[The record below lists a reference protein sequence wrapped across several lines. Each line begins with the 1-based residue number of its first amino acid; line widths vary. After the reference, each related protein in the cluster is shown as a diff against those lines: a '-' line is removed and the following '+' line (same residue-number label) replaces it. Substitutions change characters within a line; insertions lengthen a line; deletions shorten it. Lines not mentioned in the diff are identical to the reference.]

1 MDRFGIFFNKTLD
14 EAEKELQ
21 GMISELENPE
31 EALERPRR
39 SRAAQEDQA
48 GQQQAARVLP
58 LTPFWL
64 AASGAS
70 TAPAA
75 SGAAATLAAS
85 GAATAPVASGAAAA
99 AAQGGAAAAAQGVH
113 QMYLRQAQVAA
124 VEGEAIMSQAFGPGT
139 PKEGTMRMQLQQ
151 ALVHAV
157 PDEGTAAGPHATYE
171 SSSSPCPS
179 SCLLAYRRPRRA
191 KARVL
196 AILKTTSAA
205 REKNIQLVSSAVE
218 PTVFPTFI
226 TQAPQ
231 FLRSRHARH
240 DAEPG
245 LFRRRQGSR
254 LECLDERPKKGPG
267 AAPQRTATAVKS
279 KAKAKEPDRSQ
290 AQTPPPGYVSGPL
303 QVELEEEVTPTAF
316 VEPPRYLDLA
326 FSLSL
331 EGRRSLPAA
340 AQPTAG
346 APAPS
351 SSLPP
356 SSAPALPL
364 ATAGL
369 AGSWE
374 ADPDTFLRRLSRAAS
389 PQLLSE
395 QRPRLARAA
404 CCQLALLPC
413 QPDPADHQVD
423 LNTALPPPGPA
434 EGEGEGRGSQVLQSA
449 PKGEGATPQAAGQ
462 HQRREDGDEDDDVE
476 GVVFNRDGCVVFEG
490 GHYCAGPDYIGP
502 PTFKLLRDDDNDDD
516 DDDDD
521 DDNEGQQAA
530 QDPSPAQPL
539 PSTDQQP
546 QLSPAAKP
554 GNTGS
559 RAAASRSGQ
568 GFGASSQ
575 QQPGASS
582 GQSAAEQGGGPEPGG
597 GSEEEEEEERA
608 DAPSATSIVETC
620 LVHPSGRSRRRLKVT
635 ASVQHSPDNGEVEL
649 QVLRLVLFH
658 ELWEGPLQQDPLL
671 AAPPSHPLLHAS
683 TPAATHQQLPPGL
696 LPDLLP
702 AAMAASDLPD
712 GEHRTHSATPSR
724 PAAAADRSDCA
735 GSQHLGPQQ
744 SSSSSS
750 SSNSSSSS
758 SRSSRVLPSQLEGRW
773 RVITRSATS
782 LEDSSTAQGEEV
794 AVRWLYSLNCDVQR
808 WTVQAMEQAAAQQA
822 GGALWLP
829 GGGPGAGCSSCKG
842 AGMGQGLGP
851 VGGASF
857 SCGCA
862 VVVVVVVAGVVASF
876 RMVDYALEGA
886 GSCAQAEGEQ
896 QEGAGGPSRT
906 PGPRGLSMGMS
917 WVLEGGDQV
926 LALERDYDG
935 AGVLRGVRYV
945 TATRPD
951 GLDVSMKD

>member
-1 MDRFGIFFNKTLD
+1 MR
-14 EAEKELQ
+14 
-21 GMISELENPE
+21 GMMQSLGSS
-31 EALERPRR
+31 AGG
-39 SRAAQEDQA
+39 RAA
-48 GQQQAARVLP
+48 G
-58 LTPFWL
+58 F
-64 AASGAS
+64 SC
-70 TAPAA
+70 
-75 SGAAATLAAS
+75 GAAGKSSKSSRGGGKGSSTTS
-85 GAATAPVASGAAAA
+85 PFD
-99 AAQGGAAAAAQGVH
+99 GGAKA
-113 QMYLRQAQVAA
+113 
-124 VEGEAIMSQAFGPGT
+124 GT
-139 PKEGTMRMQLQQ
+139 KTK
-151 ALVHAV
+151 
-157 PDEGTAAGPHATYE
+157 GPH
-171 SSSSPCPS
+171 
-179 SCLLAYRRPRRA
+179 R
-191 KARVL
+191 K
-196 AILKTTSAA
+196 
-205 REKNIQLVSSAVE
+205 
-218 PTVFPTFI
+218 
-226 TQAPQ
+226 
-231 FLRSRHARH
+231 
-240 DAEPG
+240 
-245 LFRRRQGSR
+245 GS
-254 LECLDERPKKGPG
+254 G
-267 AAPQRTATAVKS
+267 AAPQRTATAIKS
-279 KAKAKEPDRSQ
+279 KAKPKESGLSQ
-290 AQTPPPGYVSGPL
+290 AQAPPLGYVSGPL

-316 VEPPRYLDLA
+316 VEPPSWDAWVASCSGWWAGQYAAYTPWEGLPEPVWQDAQGRYLDLA

-331 EGRRSLPAA
+331 EGRRSWPVA
-340 AQPTAG
+340 AQPAG
-346 APAPS
+346 PTPAPS

-364 ATAGL
+364 PTAGL

-404 CCQLALLPC
+404 CCPLALLPC
-413 QPDPADHQVD
+413 QPDAAGQQVY

-449 PKGEGATPQAAGQ
+449 PKGEGAAPQAAGQ

-502 PTFKLLRDDDNDDD
+502 PTFKLLRDDDDDD
-516 DDDDD
+516 DDD
-521 DDNEGQQAA
+521 EAQQAA
-530 QDPSPAQPL
+530 QGPSPAHPL

-554 GNTGS
+554 GNTSS

-568 GFGASSQ
+568 GFGGSSR

-582 GQSAAEQGGGPEPGG
+582 GPGAAEQGGGSGRGPEPGG
-597 GSEEEEEEERA
+597 GAEEEEEEEERA

-671 AAPPSHPLLHAS
+671 AAPPPHPLLHAS
-683 TPAATHQQLPPGL
+683 TPAATDQQLPPGP
-696 LPDLLP
+696 LPGPLP

-712 GEHRTHSATPSR
+712 SEDMTHSTTPSR
-724 PAAAADRSDCA
+724 PATAADRSDCA
-735 GSQHLGPQQ
+735 GSQNQGPQQ
-744 SSSSSS
+744 SS
-750 SSNSSSSS
+750 SSSSS

-829 GGGPGAGCSSCKG
+829 GG
-842 AGMGQGLGP
+842 
-851 VGGASF
+851 
-857 SCGCA
+857 
-862 VVVVVVVAGVVASF
+862 VVASF

-886 GSCAQAEGEQ
+886 GSSAQAEGEQ
-896 QEGAGGPSRT
+896 QEGAGGPSRP

-926 LALERDYDG
+926 LGLERDYDG